1 MKLNGINMSSQ
12 VINETTASTQIHP
25 ANQGIANI
33 APYQTG
39 KPIDELK
46 RELGLDHIVK
56 LASNE
61 NPLGCSA
68 LATKAVRD
76 ELVDVG
82 RYPDGSGYQ
91 LKQKIVEVFHVEMAQ
106 VTLGNGSNDI
116 LELVART
123 FVSPTDTVVYSQH
136 AFAIY
141 ALATQAVGATGIEVP
156 AKSFGHDLVAMA
168 QAVREDTRVVF
179 LANPN
184 NPTGTWF
191 AESDFETFMQKV
203 PAHVLVVLDEA
214 YVEYFPEYFN
224 SLKFLKKYSNLLISR
239 TFSKAYGLASL
250 RVGFALASP
259 QITDL
264 INRVRQPFNVNSFAL
279 AAATASLGDQ
289 DFLNQTR
296 TLNHAGMAQLEAG
309 CTALGLSWIPSRANF
324 LSICVNNDIE
334 RQGAKVFQDL
344 LKLGVIVRS
353 IAGYGMPEYIRVS
366 IGTFT
371 ENKRFLEALSQVLQA
386 AELK

>member
-1 MKLNGINMSSQ
+1 MSSESMQ
-12 VINETTASTQIHP
+12 ETTILNQIHP
-25 ANQGIANI
+25 ANQGIAHI

-46 RELGLDHIVK
+46 RELGLDHIIK

-82 RYPDGSGYQ
+82 RYPDGSGYD
-91 LKQKIVEVFHVEMAQ
+91 LKAKIVEVFKVELAQ
-106 VTLGNGSNDI
+106 ITLGNGSNDI

-123 FVSPTDTVVYSQH
+123 FVSTENSVIYSQY

-156 AKSFGHDLVAMA
+156 AKDFGHDLVAMA
-168 QAVREDTRVVF
+168 QAVRDDTRVIF

-191 AESDFETFMQKV
+191 AESEFEIFMQTV
-203 PAHVLVVLDEA
+203 SERVLVVLDEA

-259 QITDL
+259 YLTDL

-309 CTALGLSWIPSRANF
+309 CTLLGLSWIPSRANF
-324 LSICVNNDIE
+324 ISICVNTDVA
-334 RQGAKVFQDL
+334 RQGTQVFQDL
-344 LKLGVIVRS
+344 LKLGVIVRP

-371 ENKRFLEALSQVLQA
+371 ENKRFLEVLSHVLQA
-386 AELK
+386 TE

>member
-1 MKLNGINMSSQ
+1 MLPQDKNVS
-12 VINETTASTQIHP
+12 TAIKP

-46 RELGLDHIVK
+46 RELGLEHIVK

-61 NPLGCSA
+61 NPLGASP
-68 LATKAVRD
+68 LAMQAVRD
-76 ELVDVG
+76 ELADVG
-82 RYPDGSGYQ
+82 RYPDGSGYK
-91 LKQKIVEVFHVEMAQ
+91 LKAKIAETFDVDMAQ

-123 FVSPTDTVVYSQH
+123 FVSPDDSVIYSQH
-136 AFAIY
+136 AFAVY
-141 ALATQAVGATGIEVP
+141 ALATQAVGAVGIEVP
-156 AKSFGHDLVAMA
+156 AKDFGHDLAAMA
-168 QAVREDTRVVF
+168 KAVREDTRVIF

-191 AESDFETFMQKV
+191 AEAEFTAFMQAV
-203 PAHVLVVLDEA
+203 PSRVLVVLDEA

-224 SLKFLKKYSNLLISR
+224 SIKFLDQYSNLLISR

-250 RVGFALASP
+250 RVGFALAAP
-259 QITDL
+259 EITDL

-279 AAATASLGDQ
+279 AAATAALGDH

-296 TLNHAGMAQLEAG
+296 TLNYDGMAQLEAG

-324 LSICVNNDIE
+324 LSICVNTDVQ
-334 RQGAKVFQDL
+334 RQGTKVFQDL
-344 LKLGVIVRS
+344 LKLGVIVRP

-366 IGTFT
+366 IGTFE

-386 AELK
+386 TA

>member
-1 MKLNGINMSSQ
+1 MLPQQK
-12 VINETTASTQIHP
+12 TASTAIQP

-46 RELGLDHIVK
+46 RELGLNDIVK

-61 NPLGCSA
+61 NPLGSSP
-68 LATKAVRD
+68 LAMQAVRD
-76 ELVDVG
+76 ELADVG
-82 RYPDGSGYQ
+82 RYPDGSGYK
-91 LKQKIVEVFHVEMAQ
+91 LKAKIAETFNVDMAQ

-123 FVSPTDTVVYSQH
+123 FVSPENSVIYSQH
-136 AFAIY
+136 AFAVY

-156 AKSFGHDLVAMA
+156 AKDFGHDLAAMA
-168 QAVREDTRVVF
+168 KAVREDTRVIF

-191 AESDFETFMQKV
+191 DESDFETFMQAV
-203 PAHVLVVLDEA
+203 PQRVLVVLDEA
-214 YVEYFPEYFN
+214 YVEYFPENFN
-224 SLKFLKKYSNLLISR
+224 SIKFLDQYSNLLISR

-250 RVGFALASP
+250 RVGFALAAP
-259 QITDL
+259 EITDL

-279 AAATASLGDQ
+279 AAATAALGDH

-296 TLNHAGMAQLEAG
+296 TLNYDGMAQLEAG

-324 LSICVNNDIE
+324 ISICVNTDVK

-344 LKLGVIVRS
+344 LKLGVIVRP

-366 IGTFT
+366 IGTFA

-386 AELK
+386 SA

>member
-1 MKLNGINMSSQ
+1 MSSENNAPTSIQ
-12 VINETTASTQIHP
+12 P

-46 RELGLDHIVK
+46 RELGLDNIVK

-61 NPLGCSA
+61 NPLGASP
-68 LATKAVRD
+68 LAMQAVRD
-76 ELVDVG
+76 ELAEVG
-82 RYPDGSGYQ
+82 RYPDGSGYK
-91 LKQKIVEVFHVEMAQ
+91 LKTKIAETFDVDMAQ

-123 FVSPTDTVVYSQH
+123 FVSPENSVIYSQH
-136 AFAIY
+136 AFAVY
-141 ALATQAVGATGIEVP
+141 ALATQAVGAEGIEVP
-156 AKSFGHDLVAMA
+156 AKDFGHDLAAMA
-168 QAVREDTRVVF
+168 KAVRDDTRVIF

-191 AESDFETFMQKV
+191 SESDFSTFMQAV
-203 PAHVLVVLDEA
+203 PSRVLVVLDEA

-224 SLKFLKKYSNLLISR
+224 SIKFLDQYSNLLISR

-250 RVGFALASP
+250 RVGFALAAP
-259 QITDL
+259 EITDL

-279 AAATASLGDQ
+279 AAATAALGDH

-296 TLNHAGMAQLEAG
+296 TLNYDGMAQLEAG

-324 LSICVNNDIE
+324 ISICVNTDVQ
-334 RQGAKVFQDL
+334 RQGTKVFQDL
-344 LKLGVIVRS
+344 LKIGVIVRP

-366 IGTFT
+366 IGTFE
-371 ENKRFLEALSQVLQA
+371 ENKRFLEALAQVLQA
-386 AELK
+386 AK

>member
-1 MKLNGINMSSQ
+1 MLDLDNKAQ
-12 VINETTASTQIHP
+12 VTIQP

-61 NPLGCSA
+61 NPLGCSPCA
-68 LATKAVRD
+68 LQALRD

-91 LKQKIVEVFHVEMAQ
+91 LKQKIVEIFHVEMAQ

-123 FVSPTDTVVYSQH
+123 FVSPADTVVYSQH

-156 AKSFGHDLVAMA
+156 AQNYGHDLVAMA
-168 QAVREDTRVVF
+168 QAVRDDTRVVF

-191 AESDFETFMQKV
+191 AESDFETFMQTV
-203 PAHVLVVLDEA
+203 PEHVLVVLDEA

-309 CTALGLSWIPSRANF
+309 CVALGLTWIPSRANF
-324 LSICVNNDIE
+324 LSICMNTSVQ
-334 RQGAKVFQDL
+334 RQGSQVFQDL

-371 ENKRFLEALSQVLQA
+371 ENKRFLEALSQVIQA
-386 AELK
+386 DESN

>member
-1 MKLNGINMSSQ
+1 MSAENIQENS
-12 VINETTASTQIHP
+12 ASIAIQP

-46 RELGLDHIVK
+46 RELGLESIVK

-61 NPLGCSA
+61 NPLGCSP
-68 LATKAVRD
+68 LATQAVHD
-76 ELVDVG
+76 ELANVG
-82 RYPDGSGYQ
+82 RYPDGSGYK
-91 LKQKIVEVFHVEMAQ
+91 LKEKIAETFDVEMAQ

-123 FVSPTDTVVYSQH
+123 FVSPENTVVYSQH

-156 AKSFGHDLVAMA
+156 AKDFGHDLIAMA
-168 QAVREDTRVVF
+168 NAVREDTRVIF

-191 AESDFETFMQKV
+191 TESDFAAFMRVV
-203 PAHVLVVLDEA
+203 PQQVLVVLDEA

-224 SLKFLKKYSNLLISR
+224 SIKFLERYSNLLISR

-250 RVGFALASP
+250 RVGFALAAP
-259 QITDL
+259 EITDL
-264 INRVRQPFNVNSFAL
+264 LNRVRQPFNVNSFAL
-279 AAATASLGDQ
+279 AAATAALGDH

-309 CTALGLSWIPSRANF
+309 CAALGLSWIPSRANF
-324 LSICVNNDIE
+324 ISICVNTDVQ

-344 LKLGVIVRS
+344 LKLGVIVRP
-353 IAGYGMPEYIRVS
+353 IGGYGMPEYIRVS

-371 ENKRFLEALSQVLQA
+371 ENKRFLDALAQVLRDS
-386 AELK
+386 E

>member
-1 MKLNGINMSSQ
+1 MSAENS
-12 VINETTASTQIHP
+12 ASPSIQP

-46 RELGLDHIVK
+46 RELGLDNIVK

-61 NPLGCSA
+61 NPLGCSP
-68 LATKAVRD
+68 LATQAVRD
-76 ELVDVG
+76 ELADVG
-82 RYPDGSGYQ
+82 RYPDGSGFK
-91 LKQKIVEVFHVEMAQ
+91 LKEKIVEVFDVEMSQ
-106 VTLGNGSNDI
+106 ITLGNGSNDI

-123 FVSPTDTVVYSQH
+123 FVSPENTVIYSQH
-136 AFAIY
+136 AFAVY
-141 ALATQAVGATGIEVP
+141 ALATQAVGAIGIEVP
-156 AKSFGHDLVAMA
+156 AKDFGHDLIAMA
-168 QAVREDTRVVF
+168 NAVREDTSVIF

-191 AESDFETFMQKV
+191 TEDDFAAFMRVV
-203 PAHVLVVLDEA
+203 PSQVLVVLDEA

-224 SLKFLKKYSNLLISR
+224 SIKFLERYSNLLISR

-250 RVGFALASP
+250 RVGFALASSA
-259 QITDL
+259 ITDL

-279 AAATASLGDQ
+279 AAATAALSDQ

-296 TLNHAGMAQLEAG
+296 TLNHAGMSQLEAG
-309 CTALGLSWIPSRANF
+309 CAALGLSWIPSRANF
-324 LSICVNNDIE
+324 LSICVNTDVE
-334 RQGAKVFQDL
+334 RQGTKVFQDL
-344 LKLGVIVRS
+344 LKLGVIVRP

-386 AELK
+386 

>member
-1 MKLNGINMSSQ
+1 MLPENNAP
-12 VINETTASTQIHP
+12 TAIKP

-46 RELGLDHIVK
+46 RELGLNDIVK

-61 NPLGCSA
+61 NPLGSSP
-68 LATKAVRD
+68 LAMQAVRD
-76 ELVDVG
+76 ELADVG
-82 RYPDGSGYQ
+82 RYPDGSGYK
-91 LKQKIVEVFHVEMAQ
+91 LKAKIAETFNVDMAQ

-123 FVSPTDTVVYSQH
+123 FVSPENSVIYSQH
-136 AFAIY
+136 AFAVY

-156 AKSFGHDLVAMA
+156 AKDFGHDLAAMA
-168 QAVREDTRVVF
+168 KAVREDTRVIF

-191 AESDFETFMQKV
+191 DESDFETFMQAV
-203 PAHVLVVLDEA
+203 PQRVLVVLDEA
-214 YVEYFPEYFN
+214 YVEYFPENFN
-224 SLKFLKKYSNLLISR
+224 SIKFLDQYSNLLISR

-250 RVGFALASP
+250 RVGFALAAP
-259 QITDL
+259 EITDL

-279 AAATASLGDQ
+279 AAATAALGDH

-296 TLNHAGMAQLEAG
+296 TLNYDGMAQLEAG

-324 LSICVNNDIE
+324 ISICVNTDVK

-344 LKLGVIVRS
+344 LKLGVIVRP

-366 IGTFT
+366 IGTFA

-386 AELK
+386 SA

>member
-1 MKLNGINMSSQ
+1 MSSE
-12 VINETTASTQIHP
+12 NKASVSIQP

-61 NPLGCSA
+61 NPLGCSMS
-68 LATKAVRD
+68 ATRAIRD
-76 ELVDVG
+76 EITDVG

-91 LKQKIVEVFHVEMAQ
+91 LKQKIVETFNVEMAQ
-106 VTLGNGSNDI
+106 ITLGNGSNDI

-123 FVSPTDTVVYSQH
+123 FISPEDTVVYSQH

-156 AKSFGHDLVAMA
+156 AKNYGHDLVAMA

-191 AESDFETFMQKV
+191 AESDFETFMQTV
-203 PAHVLVVLDEA
+203 PERVLVVLDEA
-214 YVEYFPEYFN
+214 YVEYFPQYFN
-224 SLKFLKKYSNLLISR
+224 SLKFLGTYPNLLISR

-259 QITDL
+259 QVTDL

-296 TLNHAGMAQLEAG
+296 TLNHAGMAQLESG

-324 LSICVNNDIE
+324 LSICVNTDVE
-334 RQGAKVFQDL
+334 RQGTQVFQDL
-344 LKLGVIVRS
+344 LKLGVIVRP

-371 ENKRFLEALSQVLQA
+371 ENKRFLEALSQVIQA
-386 AELK
+386 AE

>member
-1 MKLNGINMSSQ
+1 MSSE
-12 VINETTASTQIHP
+12 NTASTLIQP

-46 RELGLDHIVK
+46 RELGLDNIVK

-68 LATKAVRD
+68 LATQAVRN
-76 ELVDVG
+76 ELADVG
-82 RYPDGSGYQ
+82 RYPDGSGYK
-91 LKQKIVEVFHVEMAQ
+91 LKAKIVEVFDVDMAQ
-106 VTLGNGSNDI
+106 ITLGNGSNDI

-123 FVSPTDTVVYSQH
+123 FICPDDTVIYSKH

-156 AKSFGHDLVAMA
+156 AKHYGHDLVAMA
-168 QAVREDTRVVF
+168 KAVRENTRVIF

-191 AESDFETFMQKV
+191 AESDFEAFMQTV
-203 PAHVLVVLDEA
+203 PECVLVVLDEA
-214 YVEYFPEYFN
+214 YVEYFPEHFN
-224 SLKFLKKYSNLLISR
+224 SLKFLKKYPNLLISR

-250 RVGFALASP
+250 RVGFALAAP
-259 QITDL
+259 HITDL

-324 LSICVNNDIE
+324 ISICVNTDVQ
-334 RQGAKVFQDL
+334 RQGTQVFQDL
-344 LKLGVIVRS
+344 LKLGVIVRP
-353 IAGYGMPEYIRVS
+353 IAGYGMPDYIRVS

-371 ENKRFLEALSQVLQA
+371 ENKRFLEALTQVIQA
-386 AELK
+386 AE

>member
-1 MKLNGINMSSQ
+1 MLPQDKN
-12 VINETTASTQIHP
+12 TSTSIQP

-46 RELGLDHIVK
+46 RELGIDDIVK

-61 NPLGCSA
+61 NPLGSSP
-68 LATKAVRD
+68 LAMQAVRD
-76 ELVDVG
+76 ELAEVG
-82 RYPDGSGYQ
+82 RYPDGSGYK
-91 LKQKIVEVFHVEMAQ
+91 LKAKIAETFDVDMAQ

-123 FVSPTDTVVYSQH
+123 FVSPKDSVIYSQH
-136 AFAIY
+136 AFAVY

-156 AKSFGHDLVAMA
+156 AKDFGHDLPAMA
-168 QAVREDTRVVF
+168 KAVREDTRVIF

-191 AESDFETFMQKV
+191 AEAEFDAFMQAV
-203 PAHVLVVLDEA
+203 PSRVLVVLDEA

-224 SLKFLKKYSNLLISR
+224 SIKFLDQYPNLLISR

-250 RVGFALASP
+250 RVGFALAAP
-259 QITDL
+259 EITDL

-279 AAATASLGDQ
+279 AAATAALGDH

-296 TLNHAGMAQLEAG
+296 TLNYDGMAQLEAG

-324 LSICVNNDIE
+324 LSICVNTDVK
-334 RQGAKVFQDL
+334 RQGTKVFQDL
-344 LKLGVIVRS
+344 LKLGVIVRP

-366 IGTFT
+366 IGTFA

-386 AELK
+386 SA

>member
-1 MKLNGINMSSQ
+1 MLPENNAPTSIQ
-12 VINETTASTQIHP
+12 P

-46 RELGLDHIVK
+46 RELGLDNIVK

-61 NPLGCSA
+61 NPLGCSP
-68 LATKAVRD
+68 LATKAVHD
-76 ELVDVG
+76 ELLEVG
-82 RYPDGSGYQ
+82 RYPDGSGYK
-91 LKQKIVEVFHVEMAQ
+91 LKVKIAETFDVDMAQ

-123 FVSPTDTVVYSQH
+123 FVSPDDSVIYSQH

-141 ALATQAVGATGIEVP
+141 ALATQAVGATGIDVP
-156 AKSFGHDLVAMA
+156 AKDFGHDLAAMA
-168 QAVREDTRVVF
+168 KTVREDTRVIF

-191 AESDFETFMQKV
+191 TESDFSAFMQAV
-203 PAHVLVVLDEA
+203 PSRVLVVLDEA

-224 SLKFLKKYSNLLISR
+224 SIKFLDQYSNLLISR

-250 RVGFALASP
+250 RVGFALAAP
-259 QITDL
+259 EITDL

-279 AAATASLGDQ
+279 AAATAALSDH

-296 TLNHAGMAQLEAG
+296 TLNYDGMAQLEAG

-324 LSICVNNDIE
+324 ISICVNTDVQ
-334 RQGAKVFQDL
+334 RLGTKVFQDL
-344 LKLGVIVRS
+344 LKLGVIVRP
-353 IAGYGMPEYIRVS
+353 IGGYGMPEYIRVS
-366 IGTFT
+366 IGTFE
-371 ENKRFLEALSQVLQA
+371 ENKRFLKALSQVLQT
-386 AELK
+386 AE